1 MIGVAA
7 RLLALTAIYLA
18 VLTSLQPW
26 DAAIGLA
33 LAGLMLFGTRAFRNE
48 SRPERRPFT
57 LRRAAAFVPFLL
69 AVAADMARGTWNVA
83 LVVPGIRPPGEA
95 GIVRVPFGERSE
107 QGVVV
112 SAIALTLSPGSVLL
126 DIDMERREMVIHAI
140 DAADPERV
148 VAELQEFYLRH
159 QRAVFP

>member
-1 MIGVAA
+1 VIGLAA

-33 LAGLMLFGTRAFRNE
+33 LAGLMLFATRAFRDE

-57 LRRAAAFVPFLL
+57 LRRAAAFVPFAL
-69 AVAADMARGTWNVA
+69 AVAADMARGAWDVA
-83 LVVPGIRPPGEA
+83 MVVLGLRPPGEA
-95 GIVRVPFGERSE
+95 GIVRVPLLDRSE

-126 DIDMERREMVIHAI
+126 DIDEERRELVIHAI
-140 DAADPERV
+140 DASDPERV
-148 VAELQEFYLRH
+148 VAGLQEFYQRH
-159 QRAVFP
+159 QRQVFP